1 MRADRVWG
9 AVGFASHRQ
18 PLMAWALL
26 GWIAAATSA
35 VLTLPQLLKV
45 RAMVSSGEAPVGV
58 SEATMWLVSTNAA
71 LWLVWSVGTGNLPA
85 GAPSLIGAPSA
96 LATIWALRQRDRGG
110 SARTSGICRES
121 LRYRR

>member
-1 MRADRVWG
+1 MV
-9 AVGFASHRQ
+9 
-18 PLMAWALL
+18 WALL

-96 LATIWALRQRDRGG
+96 LATIWALRH
-110 SARTSGICRES
+110 ARRPENNETEAVPQEPVEFAENR
-121 LRYRR
+121 